1 MKKII
6 STILAMMIS
15 FCFITGAGWAAEE
28 EMPKSGF
35 LQDYTLLKP
44 DDPMKAVNW
53 VYVNEKKDYSTYNKI
68 ILDDVVFFVS
78 KDADY
83 KGFEAQ
89 ELADLGKAFQ
99 QAVIMNLSG
108 AYEFTDTPGPGV
120 MRIRLAVTNLVPSNS
135 VTGTVTTIVPVGLAL
150 SAVKKAVTGS
160 HIGMGEVAIEG
171 EMIDAQTN
179 EILGAVI
186 DSKTGKKY
194 KIGKSTSK
202 WGHAIDIFNA
212 WGKNIRARLDKRS
225 GRE

>member
-6 STILAMMIS
+6 LTILAMMIS

-44 DDPMKAVNW
+44 DDSMKAVNW
-53 VYVNEKKDYSTYNKI
+53 LYVNEKVDYSTYNKI
-68 ILDDVVFFVS
+68 MLDDLVFFVS

-83 KGFEAQ
+83 KGFEAN

-99 QAVIMNLSG
+99 QAIVMNLSG
-108 AYEFTDTPGPGV
+108 VYEFTDTPGPGV
-120 MRIRLAVTNLVPSNS
+120 MRIRIAVTNLVPSNS

-150 SAVKKAVTGS
+150 SVVKKAVTGS
-160 HIGMGEVAIEG
+160 HIGMGQVAIEG
-171 EMIDAQTN
+171 EIVDSQTN
-179 EILGAVI
+179 EILGAVL

-194 KIGKSTSK
+194 KIARGTSK
-202 WGHAIDIFNA
+202 WGHVIDVFNT
-212 WGKNIRARLDKRS
+212 WGQNIRARLDKYS

>member
-1 MKKII
+1 
-6 STILAMMIS
+6 
-15 FCFITGAGWAAEE
+15 
-28 EMPKSGF
+28 
-35 LQDYTLLKP
+35 
-44 DDPMKAVNW
+44 
-53 VYVNEKKDYSTYNKI
+53 
-68 ILDDVVFFVS
+68 
-78 KDADY
+78 
-83 KGFEAQ
+83 
-89 ELADLGKAFQ
+89 
-99 QAVIMNLSG
+99 
-108 AYEFTDTPGPGV
+108 

-135 VTGTVTTIVPVGLAL
+135 VTGTVTTIIPVGLAL
-150 SAVKKAVTGS
+150 SHVKKAVTGS

-171 EMIDAQTN
+171 EIIDAQTN